1 MTTFEAYRIYL
12 ALKLHFTTDSYDIR
26 KTKGRVKAQQKT
38 LEKNFKLMNEL
49 KKLKNKYNE
58 QDFIDYLVANF
69 ISGDKYGG
77 IYNPDSAEVYSSW
90 LSIQE
95 SLSYKYEQDLHELA
109 NHGIENVK
117 DLWDCKDGHPLLMKR
132 YFGKTCNLE
141 TLVILNKLYRFVD
154 EIDEQL
160 IFDPVWSSVSKTIHK
175 YSPFVKIDKE
185 KFTTITG
192 KVFST

>member
-12 ALKLHFTTDSYDIR
+12 ALKLHFTTDGYDIR
-26 KTKGRVKAQQKT
+26 KTKGRVKAY
-38 LEKNFKLMNEL
+38 ESSL
-49 KKLKNKYNE
+49 KKNVKLNFQLQKMKKKYNE
-58 QDFIDYLVANF
+58 EDFINFFVANF
-69 ISGDKYGG
+69 IQGDKWGG
-77 IYNPDSAEVYSSW
+77 IYNEDAEEHF
-90 LSIQE
+90 IQWQKINE

-109 NHGIENVK
+109 NLGIEK
-117 DLWDCKDGHPLLMKR
+117 ISELWDCKDGHPILMKR

-154 EIDEQL
+154 IVDEQL
-160 IFDPVWSSVSKTIHK
+160 IFDPIWGSVSKMIHK

-185 KFTTITG
+185 KFTNITG